1 MLKRFSRG
9 VFIAVAGILISAT
22 TLMAQTGDAD
32 IAKKLVGRWEGTRA
46 TAGQASPFQT
56 LVIKS
61 VEREGDQLV
70 ATGNYGNTDKKLPQV
85 KINVIVN
92 GSDVRLQLTSKI
104 GNDIDLKLV
113 GDNELTGHTEAV
125 RGRQRTHADM
135 TLKKV
140 Q

>member
-1 MLKRFSRG
+1 
-9 VFIAVAGILISAT
+9 
-22 TLMAQTGDAD
+22 MAQTGDAD